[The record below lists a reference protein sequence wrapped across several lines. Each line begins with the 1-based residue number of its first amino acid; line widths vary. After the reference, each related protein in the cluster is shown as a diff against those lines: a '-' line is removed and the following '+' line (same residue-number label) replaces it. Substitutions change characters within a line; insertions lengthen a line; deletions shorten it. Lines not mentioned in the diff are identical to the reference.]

1 MFAPGVPQVLEE
13 FQSNSS
19 TLGSFVVSVYV
30 LGYAAGPIIIAPL
43 SELYGRTILYNTTD
57 VLFVIFT
64 VACALSTNL
73 NMLIGFRLLGG
84 IAGSAPLT
92 MGGGTIADLFRQED
106 RGRVMAIWTMGPL
119 LYHTLNSD
127 PFNKQFFL

>member
-13 FQSNSS
+13 FQSDSS

-30 LGYAAGPIIIAPL
+30 LGYAAGPIVIAPL
-43 SELYGRTILYNTTD
+43 SELYGRVWLYNATN

-73 NMLIGFRLLGG
+73 NMLIGFRVLAG

-92 MGGGTIADLFRQED
+92 MGGGTIADLFVQEE
-106 RGRVMAIWTMGPL
+106 RGKVMALWTSMYPNRFRPL
-119 LYHTLNSD
+119 VVNLPCVTS
-127 PFNKQFFL
+127 